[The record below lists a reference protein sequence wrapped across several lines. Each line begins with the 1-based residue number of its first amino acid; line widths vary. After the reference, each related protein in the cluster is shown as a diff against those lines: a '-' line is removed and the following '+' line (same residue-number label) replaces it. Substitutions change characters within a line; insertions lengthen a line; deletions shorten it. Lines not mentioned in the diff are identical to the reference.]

1 MRVLR
6 LFDPWKGE
14 LCTCPPKYTLN
25 PYTGCAHRCLYCY
38 ISSFIPRAFE
48 VREKPPFLHA
58 LSKDLKERDKD
69 LYLSLSN
76 SSDPYPPMEREK
88 RLTRRILELCLDAR
102 VPVLVITKS
111 PLVLQDAELLSQMQT
126 VISITVTTL
135 DEEKARLLEPNAPSP
150 RERVAV
156 CALLAQKGVPVVLR
170 IDPVIPGIND
180 SPDEWVSILQA
191 TAPYVRQ
198 IIASTLKLRWDTVSR
213 LSTAFPGIRQSLP
226 LYTER
231 KGNSLYLEKVARFRM
246 LSYLREIVRAFHLPF
261 STCREGFPEL
271 NDCICDGSAF
281 LNR

>member
-1 MRVLR
+1 
-6 LFDPWKGE
+6 
-14 LCTCPPKYTLN
+14 
-25 PYTGCAHRCLYCY
+25 
-38 ISSFIPRAFE
+38 
-48 VREKPPFLHA
+48 
-58 LSKDLKERDKD
+58 
-69 LYLSLSN
+69 
-76 SSDPYPPMEREK
+76 MERERK
-88 RLTRRILELCLDAR
+88 LTRRILELCLDAQ

-111 PLVLQDAELLSQMQT
+111 SLILQDADLLSQMQA
-126 VISITVTTL
+126 VVSITVTTL

-198 IIASTLKLRWDTVSR
+198 IVASTLKLRWDTISR
-213 LSTAFPGIRQSLP
+213 LSTTFPGIRQSLP
-226 LYTER
+226 LYTEKR
-231 KGNSLYLEKVARFRM
+231 GNSLYLEKATRFRT
-246 LSYLREIVRAFHLPF
+246 LFHLREIAHAFRLPF

-271 NDCICDGSAF
+271 NDCICDGSTF